1 MTRPNWNAEV
11 EPGAGITVLEAVLT
25 PTINAVG
32 IRSDDRISAGADSTS
47 FGDLVVTL
55 GSKPPGEW
63 QWSGTAAAEVE
74 LVMEQSGQVQCH
86 LLHAGRSDERHPV
99 GDTQAALSLGLDRHT
114 WLSVRAIVE
123 TGLAHAAEMTAADAD
138 KVADQPLRL
147 NPQVVARRLAEL
159 TTQADTSPT
168 AGRSAPGPEDPQW
181 ETVTS
186 LPVSSHQRA
195 LPTIPRDRPLG
206 PAI

>member
-1 MTRPNWNAEV
+1 MTRTNWNAEV
-11 EPGAGITVLEAVLT
+11 EPGAGISVLEAVLT

-74 LVMEQSGQVQCH
+74 LVRDQFGQVRCH
-86 LLHAGRSDERHPV
+86 LLAANADKRHPV
-99 GDTQAALSLGLDRHT
+99 GDTQAALVLGLDRHT

-123 TGLAHAAEMTAADAD
+123 TGLAHAAGTTAADMD
-138 KVADQPLRL
+138 RVVDQPLRL
-147 NPQVVARRLAEL
+147 NPEVVARRLAEL

-168 AGRSAPGPEDPQW
+168 AGHAVPGPEDPQW
-181 ETVTS
+181 EPVAS
-186 LPVSSHQRA
+186 LPVGSHQRA
-195 LPTIPRDRPLG
+195 LPTIPRARPLG